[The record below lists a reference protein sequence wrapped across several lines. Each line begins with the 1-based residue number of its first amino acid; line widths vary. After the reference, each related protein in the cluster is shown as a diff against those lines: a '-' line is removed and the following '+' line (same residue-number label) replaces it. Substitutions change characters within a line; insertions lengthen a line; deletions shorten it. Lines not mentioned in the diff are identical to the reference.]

1 MSTVDLTRPR
11 DVRGLLN
18 RYGVRLSRE
27 LGQHLLV
34 DRDVLQRIVEAADLT
49 PQTEVLEVG
58 PGVGA
63 LTAEL
68 SRAAGRVVA
77 VELDRRLV
85 DLLRET
91 APFPNVEVIQG
102 DALQANLPSL
112 FQGRPYSVVANLP
125 YNVATP
131 LIRRLLYAPPQAR
144 PDLLVLMVQ
153 REVGRRLAAPPG
165 GMSRLSVETQ
175 LVADV
180 ELLFEIGPQA
190 FLPPPEVSSA
200 VDPHASPARPPRPH
214 PPHRAALLPDRRG
227 RIPAPPQ
234 AAAQRPGG
242 SGGGHGADRER
253 PRRDGHRGVPPGGD
267 AHPGGVVA
275 PGSGPLGGWGGER
288 RRRGWL
294 TPGRIFSEAILG
306 RGPVH
311 LNRPSFAFRA
321 ARRPEHQ

>member
-1 MSTVDLTRPR
+1 MATIDLTRPR

-27 LGQHLLV
+27 MGQHLLI
-34 DRDVLQRIVEAADLT
+34 DRDVLQRIVDAAGLT

-68 SRAAGRVVA
+68 GRAAGRVVA
-77 VELDRRLV
+77 VELDRRLI

-91 APFPNVEVIQG
+91 VPSPNVEVVQG
-102 DALQANLPSL
+102 DALRANLPSL
-112 FQGRPYSVVANLP
+112 FQGRPYRVVANLP

-131 LIRRLLYAPPQAR
+131 LIRGLLSAPPEAR

-165 GMSRLSVETQ
+165 EMSRLSVETQ
-175 LVADV
+175 LVADA

-200 VDPHASPARPPRPH
+200 VVRLRPLPTPRVPTLPSERRFFQTVEAGFRHRRKQLHNALGDLGVGTERITGALEAAGIAPAR
-214 PPHRAALLPDRRG
+214 RAETLTLEEWSRLTQALWE
-227 RIPAPPQ
+227 
-234 AAAQRPGG
+234 GG
-242 SGGGHGADRER
+242 
-253 PRRDGHRGVPPGGD
+253 
-267 AHPGGVVA
+267 
-275 PGSGPLGGWGGER
+275 
-288 RRRGWL
+288 
-294 TPGRIFSEAILG
+294 
-306 RGPVH
+306 
-311 LNRPSFAFRA
+311 
-321 ARRPEHQ
+321 

>member
-11 DVRGLLN
+11 DVRELLN

-34 DRDVLQRIVEAADLT
+34 DRDVLQKIVEAADLT

-131 LIRRLLYAPPQAR
+131 LIRRLIYAPPQAR

-200 VDPHASPARPPRPH
+200 VIRMRPLPAPRVPTLPSERRFFQTVEAGFRHRRKQLHNALGDLGVGTERIGSALEETGIAASRRAETLTLEEWSRLA
-214 PPHRAALLPDRRG
+214 AALWEDG
-227 RIPAPPQ
+227 EGSDVAE
-234 AAAQRPGG
+234 GG
-242 SGGGHGADRER
+242 
-253 PRRDGHRGVPPGGD
+253 
-267 AHPGGVVA
+267 
-275 PGSGPLGGWGGER
+275 
-288 RRRGWL
+288 
-294 TPGRIFSEAILG
+294 
-306 RGPVH
+306 
-311 LNRPSFAFRA
+311 
-321 ARRPEHQ
+321 